1 MASSMRTPRDLKVM
15 IEQSHQ
21 EWGTS
26 YKLTWEQIG
35 DGETAPPLTSS
46 SSPSVANSDK
56 KGKNNEIV
64 QNLLGFA
71 NADMSENAMLRSRI
85 DEQSELICILKRRSD
100 EHLASAQTL
109 ERVNAELRSFREDAA
124 KQLEQEIRK
133 FNILDDRFHEL
144 ASNHEEMIKFKDEYK
159 RQNEKLRKENERLR
173 DENARLFNKAV
184 EERDQRIAVLEEQVA
199 GLNKQRGKMEEK
211 CNSLTQELQ
220 QQETAHNT
228 RLSALEK
235 QLRQAQA
242 KINELQSELSSVKQ
256 ERQTVSKEVEERLKA
271 LSKERD
277 ELLDL
282 SMQRGK
288 IIQEKQKEAEKFQQK
303 IDEAEKAKQAA
314 LAKFEREAAAVD
326 ANLQVQK
333 LRQDLAEAQDRV
345 ETMVKEFDAFK
356 KHTNSLLTKEK
367 ELNARLRHLVG

>member
-56 KGKNNEIV
+56 KSKNNEIV
-64 QNLLGFA
+64 QNLLGYA

-109 ERVNAELRSFREDAA
+109 ERVNAELRKFREEAEE
-124 KQLEQEIRK
+124 QLEQEVRK
-133 FNILDDRFHEL
+133 FNILDERFHEL

-173 DENARLFNKAV
+173 DENARLFNEAL

-199 GLNKQRGKMEEK
+199 SLNRQRGKMEEK
-211 CNSLTQELQ
+211 CKYV
-220 QQETAHNT
+220 ET
-228 RLSALEK
+228 LS
-235 QLRQAQA
+235 RC
-242 KINELQSELSSVKQ
+242 KIKLQSELSSVKQ
-256 ERQTVSKEVEERLKA
+256 DRQTMSKEVEERLKA

-314 LAKFEREAAAVD
+314 LARFEREAAAVD

-333 LRQDLAEAQDRV
+333 LRQELAEAQDRV
-345 ETMVKEFDAFK
+345 ETMVKEFDAYK